1 MRHTLLLFEAG
12 AKTGSIGRKR
22 MTQAVARATTLGAS
36 AILMGGAVLL
46 ALTMTYTISD
56 RGFDPAA
63 PRPIEMTPEPPPTP
77 PPTTPRTQTRPIEE
91 LEVTPLPPLTPV
103 STTSTEAERPYAG
116 PIAPTGPL
124 EVTRPHWL
132 EQPRNLAR
140 YYPPRAIERDIEG
153 DVVLNCLVR
162 VSGLLDCEVVSES
175 PAGWGFSRAALR
187 IADAYRMAPA
197 TRGGVAVEGRYTMRV
212 PFRID

>member
-1 MRHTLLLFEAG
+1 
-12 AKTGSIGRKR
+12 

-36 AILMGGAVLL
+36 AFLMGGAVLL
-46 ALTMTYTISD
+46 ALTMTYTIAPA
-56 RGFDPAA
+56 FDPPT
-63 PRPIEMTPEPPPTP
+63 PRPIEMTPEL
-77 PPTTPRTQTRPIEE
+77 PPTTPPPMTPRAQTQPIED
-91 LEVTPLPPLTPV
+91 LDVTPLSPLTPI
-103 STTSTEAERPYAG
+103 STTEAERPYLG
-116 PIAPTGPL
+116 PIAATGPV

-140 YYPPRAIERDIEG
+140 YYPPRAIERNIEG

-175 PAGWGFSRAALR
+175 PDGWGFSQAARR
-187 IADAYRMAPA
+187 IAGAYRMAPA

>member
-1 MRHTLLLFEAG
+1 
-12 AKTGSIGRKR
+12 

-36 AILMGGAVLL
+36 ALLMGGAVLL
-46 ALTMTYTISD
+46 ALTMTYTIPVLD
-56 RGFDPAA
+56 LGPAD

-77 PPTTPRTQTRPIEE
+77 PPTTPRAQTQPSEE
-91 LEVTPLPPLTPV
+91 VDVTPLPPLTPV
-103 STTSTEAERPYAG
+103 STTEAEQPYAG
-116 PIAPTGPL
+116 PVAPAGPV
-124 EVTRPHWL
+124 EVTRPRWL

-140 YYPPRAIERDIEG
+140 YYPPRAIERTIEG

-187 IADAYRMAPA
+187 IADACRMAPA